1 MARAAPGVVP
11 ASWIPQVPENNQ
23 LPKAVGVYDRPK
35 VRRSTRL
42 MIIVGVVMLAV
53 AFVVVILLR

>member
-1 MARAAPGVVP
+1 MP
-11 ASWIPQVPENNQ
+11 AVPEPQKSDQ

-35 VRRSTRL
+35 VMRSTRL
-42 MIIVGVVMLAV
+42 LVIVGVVMLAV

>member
-1 MARAAPGVVP
+1 
-11 ASWIPQVPENNQ
+11 VPEPSPDR
-23 LPKAVGVYDRPK
+23 LPKAVGVYDRPR

-42 MIIVGVVMLAV
+42 LVIVGVVMLAV

>member
-1 MARAAPGVVP
+1 M
-11 ASWIPQVPENNQ
+11 PENHP

>member
-1 MARAAPGVVP
+1 
-11 ASWIPQVPENNQ
+11 VPESNNP

>member
-1 MARAAPGVVP
+1 
-11 ASWIPQVPENNQ
+11 VPEQNNRDP

-42 MIIVGVVMLAV
+42 LVLVGVLMLAV

>member
-1 MARAAPGVVP
+1 VP
-11 ASWIPQVPENNQ
+11 DQPKSEQ

-42 MIIVGVVMLAV
+42 LVLVGVVMLAV

>member
-1 MARAAPGVVP
+1 VP
-11 ASWIPQVPENNQ
+11 DSKNTDR

-42 MIIVGVVMLAV
+42 MIVVGVVMLAV